1 MTNWL
6 AFLISVTFLIVGCGM
21 VAAAVV
27 LPHRYDGF
35 DAVLIAG
42 GSVLAPAG
50 FALLL
55 WGLSLK
61 IAARN
66 AAREENKPGISR
78 SGQGQPLAEEDLRG
92 GSVMGDEDWI
102 NRRESAGELREL
114 PEVELVRRHDAL
126 VEYVARTDPYIT
138 PPVVTQERMSRIEAF
153 STELAR
159 REAVR
164 QGERMEE
171 LTTSLN
177 RLTKWIVWL
186 TVLIAFATIVGVGL
200 TALALLSG

>member
-1 MTNWL
+1 MAANLRVTNWL

-55 WGLSLK
+55 WGLGLK

-92 GSVMGDEDWI
+92 GELMVNVEHLRSLSEEELIRLHNEEMQHRAAHYNVYLD
-102 NRRESAGELREL
+102 ELR
-114 PEVELVRRHDAL
+114 
-126 VEYVARTDPYIT
+126 
-138 PPVVTQERMSRIEAF
+138 
-153 STELAR
+153 R

-164 QGERMEE
+164 QGERIEE

-177 RLTKWIVWL
+177 RLTWWVVVL
-186 TVLIAFATIVGVGL
+186 TVLIAIATLVGVGL
-200 TALALLSG
+200 TAWTLLSGG